1 MQCADKG
8 TLIAVFKNIL
18 SLALQFPIG
27 FIHQHKYPRPPISSN
42 DLSSFRSLPLAL

>member
-8 TLIAVFKNIL
+8 NLIAVFKNIL

-27 FIHQHKYPRPPISSN
+27 FIHQHKYAWPPTIYQP
-42 DLSSFRSLPLAL
+42 LS